1 MATDNDLI
9 ELNAIFSLIWAKKLW
24 IILGTFIGAV
34 FAIMLAFSAKQLY
47 QSDTVLVPVS
57 DYGAQMGGAS
67 LSSMGGLASLAG
79 IDLGSKDAATIKRI
93 EYLSSR
99 RFLIPFIETQ
109 QLKPFIFSERWDAER
124 KSWLPHAW
132 YKRLWATIRGRE
144 LADIPSDLD
153 AYAVFLDDHMRVEE
167 DKLSG
172 FINLS
177 VWLQDAEKA
186 QTVTNAIIE
195 QVNTQIR
202 EQERE
207 KITARITFLQSEAE
221 NARMNEVK
229 VALFSLIESEYKQ
242 FMLVNVAA
250 EYAFEVLDYPQLP
263 ERLSRPSKVLYTIS
277 GLFLGFFMSMV
288 IVLLFGRP
296 KQNN

>member
-1 MATDNDLI
+1 MSTENDLI
-9 ELNAIFSLIWAKKLW
+9 ELNAIFSTIWAKKLW
-24 IILGTFIGAV
+24 IILGTFVGAV

-57 DYGAQMGGAS
+57 DYGAQMGGAGLGS
-67 LSSMGGLASLAG
+67 VGGLASLAG

-93 EYLSSR
+93 EYISSR
-99 RFLIPFIETQ
+99 RFLIPFLKTH
-109 QLKPFIFSERWDAER
+109 QLKPFLFSERWDSES
-124 KSWLPHAW
+124 KEWLPHVW
-132 YKRLWATIRGRE
+132 YKRLWAFIRGRE
-144 LADIPSDLD
+144 LTMIPSDLD
-153 AYAVFLDDHMRVEE
+153 AYAVFLDDHIRVEE
-167 DKLSG
+167 NKLSG

-177 VWLQDAEKA
+177 IWLQDAQKA
-186 QTVTNAIIE
+186 QDVTFALIE
-195 QVNTQIR
+195 EVNTQIR

-207 KITARITFLQSEAE
+207 KITSRITFLQSEAE
-221 NARMNEVK
+221 NARMNEIK
-229 VALFSLIESEYKQ
+229 VALFGLIESEYKQ

-263 ERLSRPSKVLYTIS
+263 ERLSRPSKVLYAIS
-277 GLFLGFFMSMV
+277 GLFLGFFLSMV